1 VHLATINLNHHKQ
14 GKAESIA
21 MKVYSLSLLALNAAT
36 PATSTLLCQVNDLSS
51 FSFYQRGSVGEFM
64 GFFTK
69 VSRIDSTGIV
79 ALTSCSSHL
88 SSLVLSLLVAPL
100 ITRRQSP
107 REPNQTPPHQSKKTH
122 TKRTSSVPLPN
133 PENHPSAP

>member
-1 VHLATINLNHHKQ
+1 
-14 GKAESIA
+14 

-69 VSRIDSTGIV
+69 VR
-79 ALTSCSSHL
+79 AY
-88 SSLVLSLLVAPL
+88 
-100 ITRRQSP
+100 
-107 REPNQTPPHQSKKTH
+107 
-122 TKRTSSVPLPN
+122 
-133 PENHPSAP
+133 